1 MPFKSDKRLYQTA
14 DRSRLV
20 EESDP
25 DAAFLFVAEGQTV
38 GDEDAERYG
47 LEAPAETEGG
57 DEGEDDGDTK
67 AEDAPARTKAQAKPA
82 KTKARK

>member
-38 GDEDAERYG
+38 SDEDAERYG
-47 LEAPAETEGG
+47 LEAPAEAPER
-57 DEGEDDGDTK
+57 EAGEDEADTK
-67 AEDAPARTKAQAKPA
+67 AESKPAATKAQAKA
-82 KTKARK
+82 KSTKARK